1 MLSIDPEKV
10 RQIVVLA
17 RLFDGLEELSDS
29 GSIFDIADAMAEISE
44 GMADAPAY
52 DELRDDIRDL
62 NEEEQINL
70 VALVWVGRGTYSP
83 AEWEQAVSEAR
94 HAHNRRTVEYLAS
107 LPRLCDYLEDGLA
120 AIEEIEGPSSCPS
133 NETRN

>member
-1 MLSIDPEKV
+1 MLGINPEKV

-29 GSIFDIADAMAEISE
+29 GSIFDIADAMAEMSE
-44 GMADAPAY
+44 GMAGAPVY
-52 DELRDDIRDL
+52 DELRDDIREL

-70 VALVWVGRGTYSP
+70 VALVWVGRGTYDP

-94 HAHNRRTVEYLAS
+94 HAHSRRTVEYLVS
-107 LPRLCDYLEDGLA
+107 LPRLSDYLEDGLE
-120 AIEEIEGPSSCPS
+120 AIEEIAGTTS